1 MDAGGIGKRGYVL
14 AEAAPAE
21 VERLCESLQ
30 AFNQPFVG
38 EAAETHIRLVMRDR
52 DGSLLGGILAEVA
65 FGWLEIQVLWVE
77 PGERSSG
84 VGAALLR
91 ACERRASALGAHGAR
106 LDTFDWQAEGFYAQ
120 HGYVCFGRLQDYPRG
135 HARVFMSKRL

>member
-1 MDAGGIGKRGYVL
+1 MDAGRIGKRGYTL

-21 VERLCESLQ
+21 VERLCASLQ
-30 AFNQPFVG
+30 AFNQPFLG
-38 EAAETHIRLVMRDR
+38 DAAETHIRLVVRDR

-65 FGWLEIQVLWVE
+65 LGWLEIQVLWVE

-84 VGAALLR
+84 VGAALLT
-91 ACERRASALGAHGAR
+91 ACERRACALGAHGAR
-106 LDTFDWQAEGFYAQ
+106 LDTFDWQAEGFYAR